1 MEKKI
6 NIGKKINNILYSD
19 LFILMTLLTSQFA
32 IDIYIETNSDNIKP
46 IFEKISPYLLIVISF
61 FVITFIYRKKIT
73 LYKEQID
80 IKDDLLK
87 DKSKLIWEKYHDLHI
102 FKFNEV
108 ITKSL
113 KEYVI
118 NTPEIVA
125 IQIYKYKMFTNK
137 KDICFK
143 INFKYGYI
151 EESNNINA
159 IIQDHYS
166 IEKKIYE
173 RIQNI
178 LKGNDVEKYKQFIRV
193 LTRHLN
199 GKQFKNFT
207 EYDCTKYYI
216 VEYLLQRLLKLQGIN
231 KIISQILTDS
241 QKEEDVKKMKRMGI
255 FKGILNREF
264 YYFTNLKKAK
274 KNRGYLTKCVTINNI
289 PHVVLFTFHSDINVS
304 KEKLSI
310 IGENY
315 INELDKIS
323 KIGE

>member
-1 MEKKI
+1 MKKQISISDKI
-6 NIGKKINNILYSD
+6 NSILYSD
-19 LFILMTLLTSQFA
+19 LFILTAVLIAQFS
-32 IDIYIETNSDNIKP
+32 IDIYIETNSKEIKP
-46 IFEKISPYLLIVISF
+46 IFNKLSPYLLIIISF
-61 FVITFIYRKKIT
+61 VAIHFIYSKKVN
-73 LYKEQID
+73 LYKEQIN
-80 IKDDLLK
+80 IKEDLLK

-108 ITKSL
+108 INKSL
-113 KEYVI
+113 EEYVI

-137 KDICFK
+137 KDVCFK

-166 IEKKIYE
+166 IEKKVFD
-173 RIQNI
+173 RIKNI
-178 LKGNDVEKYKQFIRV
+178 LKSNDIEKYNQFIRA

-199 GKQFKNFT
+199 GKQFKNFS
-207 EYDCTKYYI
+207 EYDCTKYY
-216 VEYLLQRLLKLQGIN
+216 VAEYLIQRLLKLQGIN
-231 KIISQILTDS
+231 KIIFQILSDPK
-241 QKEEDVKKMKRMGI
+241 KEEDVKKMKRMGI
-255 FKGILNREF
+255 FKGILNKEF
-264 YYFTNLKKAK
+264 YYFTNLKKTK

-289 PHVVLFTFHSDINVS
+289 PHIVLFTFHSDINLS
-304 KEKLSI
+304 QEKLSI